1 MPSLIERMAEW
12 AISLKLE
19 DVPERVQ
26 QKAKLQTLS
35 MLAAVYSGYSTRAA
49 RAIREVI
56 LSTRAS
62 GRATVFPQGEPT
74 SPTVSVVANAA
85 ASMALDFD
93 DYLFLGHTGHSA
105 VLSSFGLAQ
114 ELGSSGAD
122 TLLAQIIANEVG
134 GRLGASVVL
143 GPQNGQLWTHLHAM
157 ASACVGAKLMGLD
170 PGQTAHAMAISLY
183 QPPLAL
189 WPGFMGPDSKLL
201 SASFPARDGL
211 MAARLASWG
220 LTGPLDVLENP
231 AGFGAHFSSH
241 FLPGMFSGFSR
252 AWVTDTLSFK
262 IYPGCAYI
270 DSAMDALFD
279 LVESFE
285 KENQRPLHPAD
296 VITAS
301 VRTTLLGAEMDRLGS
316 SQAGDLL
323 SPVRINFSLPY
334 SLAVGFL
341 AGRLTPLE
349 LGEEELQK
357 KKDEIHFLAEKFEV
371 IHDWSMTLE
380 MFERMAEHLPLR
392 SLLSDM
398 DLKKILELRGGAGV
412 IQFKP
417 ADIMK
422 IATFLLPRAPGLVKD
437 AVAGIGKEK
446 EPFDLGNAR
455 LDRLPMPFSAEVIL
469 RLRGK
474 ETLSA
479 RVDIP
484 KGAAGRDWAE
494 TTGMV
499 RKKFRDQATPLLD
512 EEKVQRAIDLIDRLE
527 TLENLSELTA
537 NLVVG
542 T

>member
-19 DVPERVQ
+19 DVPERVL

-35 MLAAVYSGYSTRAA
+35 MLAAVYAGYSTRAA

-62 GRATVFPQGEPT
+62 GRATVFPQGELT

-114 ELGSSGAD
+114 ELGSPGAD
-122 TLLAQIIANEVG
+122 TLLAQIVANEVG

-143 GPQNGQLWTHLHAM
+143 GPQNGQLWTHLHALS
-157 ASACVGAKLMGLD
+157 SACAGAKLMGLD

-183 QPPLAL
+183 QPPMAL

-201 SASFPARDGL
+201 SAAYPARDGL

-220 LTGPLDVLENP
+220 LTGPLDVLEHP
-231 AGFGAHFSSH
+231 AGFGAHFSNH
-241 FLPGMFSGFSR
+241 FLPAMFTGLSQS
-252 AWVTDTLSFK
+252 WVTDTLSFK

-279 LVESFE
+279 LIETFE
-285 KENQRPLHPAD
+285 KEQERPLHPAD

-301 VRTTLLGAEMDRLGS
+301 VRTTLLSAEMDRLGR
-316 SQAGDLL
+316 SQAGDPL

-334 SLAVGFL
+334 SLAIGFL
-341 AGRLTPLE
+341 ARRLTPQE

-357 KKDEIHFLAEKFEV
+357 KKDEIHFLAEKFEIV
-371 IHDWSMTLE
+371 HDWSMTLE
-380 MFERMAEHLPLR
+380 MFERMAEHIPLR
-392 SLLSDM
+392 TLLTDI
-398 DLKKILELRGGAGV
+398 DLKKILQLMEGSGV
-412 IQFKP
+412 IQFK
-417 ADIMK
+417 AKDMMK
-422 IATFLLPRAPGLVKD
+422 IASFLLPRAPGLVKD
-437 AVAGIGKEK
+437 AVTRIGKEK
-446 EPFDLGNAR
+446 EPFDLGQGR
-455 LDRLPMPFSAEVIL
+455 LEQVPMPFSAEVIL
-469 RLRGK
+469 RLRGN

-484 KGAAGRDWAE
+484 KGAAGR
-494 TTGMV
+494 
-499 RKKFRDQATPLLD
+499 
-512 EEKVQRAIDLIDRLE
+512 
-527 TLENLSELTA
+527 
-537 NLVVG
+537 
-542 T
+542 

>member
-1 MPSLIERMAEW
+1 MSTILERLADW
-12 AISLKLE
+12 AVALKLE
-19 DVPERVQ
+19 DVPERVRD
-26 QKAKLQTLS
+26 KAKLQVLS

-62 GRATVFPQGEPT
+62 GRASVFPQGEQT

-105 VLSSFGLAQ
+105 VLSSFGLSQ

-143 GPQNGQLWTHLHAM
+143 GPQNGQLWTHLHALS
-157 ASACVGAKLMGLD
+157 SACAGAKLLQLD
-170 PGQTAHAMAISLY
+170 ALQTAQAMAISLY
-183 QPPLAL
+183 QPPFAL

-201 SASFPARDGL
+201 SAAFPARDGL

-231 AGFGAHFSSH
+231 AGFGAHFSHH
-241 FLPGMFSGFSR
+241 FLDAMFTGLSES
-252 AWVTDTLSFK
+252 WVTDTLSFK

-279 LVESFE
+279 LIEKFK

-301 VRTTLLGAEMDRLGS
+301 VRTTLLGAEMDRLGRG
-316 SQAGDLL
+316 QTGDPL
-323 SPVRINFSLPY
+323 SPVRVNFSLPF
-334 SLAVGFL
+334 SLAIGLL
-341 AGRLTPLE
+341 AGRLTPQE
-349 LGEEELQK
+349 LKEEELQR
-357 KKDEIHFLAEKFEV
+357 KKDEIRFLAEKFEIV
-371 IHDWSMTLE
+371 HDWSMTLQ
-380 MFERMAEHLPLR
+380 MFERMAEHIPLR
-392 SLLSDM
+392 TLLADM
-398 DLKKILELRGGAGV
+398 DLKKILQMRGENTAF
-412 IQFKP
+412 QLKP
-417 ADIMK
+417 GDLVK
-422 IATFLLPRAPGLVKD
+422 IASFLLPRAPGLVKD
-437 AVAGIGKEK
+437 AVTRIGKER
-446 EPFDLGNAR
+446 EPFDLGRAR
-455 LDRLPMPFSAEVIL
+455 LDQVPMPFCAEVIL
-469 RLRGK
+469 HMRGK

-494 TTGMV
+494 TTGLV
-499 RKKFRDQATPLLD
+499 RKKFRDQATPLLSAD
-512 EEKVQRAIDLIDRLE
+512 KVQRAIDLIDRLE
-527 TLENLSELTA
+527 TLENLSELTG

>member
-1 MPSLIERMAEW
+1 MPTLIECMAEW

-19 DVPERVQ
+19 DVPERVRE
-26 QKAKLQTLS
+26 KAKLQTLS

-62 GRATVFPQGEPT
+62 GRATVFPQGEQT

-105 VLSSFGLAQ
+105 VLSSFGQAQ

-143 GPQNGQLWTHLHAM
+143 GPQNGQLWTHLHTLS
-157 ASACVGAKLMGLD
+157 SACAGAKLLGLD
-170 PGQTAHAMAISLY
+170 AGQTAHAMAISLY
-183 QPPLAL
+183 QPPFAL

-201 SASFPARDGL
+201 SAAYPARDGL

-220 LTGPLDVLENP
+220 LTGPLDVIENP
-231 AGFGAHFSSH
+231 AGFGAHFSHH
-241 FLPGMFSGFSR
+241 FLDAMFTGLSKS
-252 AWVTDTLSFK
+252 WVTDTLSFK

-279 LVESFE
+279 LVETFE
-285 KENQRPLHPAD
+285 KENERPLHPAD
-296 VITAS
+296 IITAT
-301 VRTTLLGAEMDRLGS
+301 VRTTLLGAEMDRLGR
-316 SQAGDLL
+316 SQTGDPL

-334 SLAVGFL
+334 SLAIGLL
-341 AGRLTPLE
+341 AGRLTPQE
-349 LGEEELQK
+349 LAEEELQK

-371 IHDWSMTLE
+371 VHDWSMTLQ
-380 MFERMAEHLPLR
+380 MFERMAEHIPLHA
-392 SLLSDM
+392 LLADI
-398 DLKKILELRGGAGV
+398 DIKKIIQMRGENAV
-412 IQFKP
+412 LQLKP
-417 ADIMK
+417 GDIMK
-422 IATFLLPRAPGLVKD
+422 IASFLLPRAPGLVKD
-437 AVAGIGKEK
+437 AVTRIGKAK
-446 EPFDLGNAR
+446 EPFDLGRAR
-455 LDRLPMPFSAEVIL
+455 LDQVPMPFCAEVIL
-469 RLRGK
+469 QMRGK

-494 TTGMV
+494 TTGLV

-527 TLENLSELTA
+527 TLENLSELTG

>member
-12 AISLKLE
+12 AISTKLE
-19 DVPERVQ
+19 DIPERVQ

-35 MLAAVYSGYSTRAA
+35 MLAAVYAGYSTRAA

-62 GRATVFPQGEPT
+62 GRATVFPQGELT

-105 VLSSFGLAQ
+105 VLSAFGLAQ

-157 ASACVGAKLMGLD
+157 ASACAGSRLMGLD
-170 PGQTAHAMAISLY
+170 PKQTAHAMAISLY

-231 AGFGAHFSSH
+231 AGFGAHFSNH
-241 FLPGMFSGFSR
+241 FLPDMFSGFSQT
-252 AWVTDTLSFK
+252 WVTDTLCFK

-279 LVESFE
+279 LTADFE

-316 SQAGDLL
+316 NQAGNPL

-349 LGEEELQK
+349 LAEEELQK
-357 KKDEIHFLAEKFEV
+357 NKDEIHFLAEKFEV
-371 IHDWSMTLE
+371 VHDWSMTLQ
-380 MFERMAEHLPLR
+380 MFERMAEHIPLR
-392 SLLSDM
+392 SLLSDI
-398 DLKKILELRGGAGV
+398 DLKKILELREGAGA

-417 ADIMK
+417 SDIMK
-422 IATFLLPRAPGLVKD
+422 IAAFLLPRAPGLVRD

-446 EPFDLGNAR
+446 EPFDLDRAR
-455 LDRLPMPFSAEVIL
+455 LDQLSMPFSAEVIL

-479 RVDIP
+479 RVDVP

-512 EEKVQRAIDLIDRLE
+512 GEKVQRAIDLIDRLE